1 MMRNKSMNHLSIIE
15 KVEKALKQ
23 VSVDLDKLVQLRKNH
38 DLSISH
44 VSASIGYKTPTG
56 YWLIEKGERKVSVQ
70 ILFHLASLYGVTME
84 SLLKTED

>member
-1 MMRNKSMNHLSIIE
+1 MRNKVIETLE
-15 KVEKALKQ
+15 KVEKVLKQ
-23 VSVDLDKLVQLRKNH
+23 ISVDLDKLIALRKEH

-70 ILFHLASLYGVTME
+70 ILFHLAGLYGVTME
-84 SLLKTED
+84 SLLKIEE